1 MSLYQFPK
9 STAYGRTVPKSKIY
23 EHAGVSTKLKERF
36 MRDIHKIIWAYKLS
50 PQTINISAS
59 QGVQEIQVFT
69 MALKVPS
76 LSVEALQ
83 AMDKEIPS
91 PILFQLNYKGK
102 HRYTAAY
109 KRVNEADKSKWV
121 VSSYFETDWF
131 GDSEK
136 RKALPV
142 VLNMAA
148 LYQALLKSII
158 PTPARDG
165 ESIEQLVDRVDR
177 LQLKK
182 REAAQL
188 SSRIRKEKQFNRR
201 VELNRKLSMLK
212 KDIAQLTS

>member
-1 MSLYQFPK
+1 MGLYQFPK
-9 STAYGRTVPKSKIY
+9 PTAFGGTVPKSKIY
-23 EHAGVSTKLKERF
+23 KYTGANTKLKECF
-36 MRDIHKIIWAYKLS
+36 VRDIDKIIWAYKLS

-59 QGVQEIQVFT
+59 QGVKEIQVFT
-69 MALKVPS
+69 VGLKVPN
-76 LSVEALQ
+76 LSVEVLQ
-83 AMDKEIPS
+83 AIDKAIPT
-91 PILFQLNYKGK
+91 PILFESTYNGK

-109 KRVNEADKSKWV
+109 KRVNEADKTKWI
-121 VSSYFETDWF
+121 VSSYFKTQWF
-131 GDSEK
+131 SDSEK
-136 RKALPV
+136 RKELPV

-158 PTPARDG
+158 PMPARDG
-165 ESIEQLVDRVDR
+165 EGIGQLVDRVDQF
-177 LQLKK
+177 QLKK